1 MNKPIQETSA
11 EIQTKELTE
20 KDEPFVTAL
29 RNRKYEVIFFGD
41 KKGPHEFFCSDYC
54 TYNPPPMK
62 DEYPIMRNL
71 YPSGEWKF
79 LDVIMDTSKRGPDG
93 KVTQVK
99 LTYHPE
105 VSLVNVPFMVLPAE
119 GEG

>member
-1 MNKPIQETSA
+1 M
-11 EIQTKELTE
+11 
-20 KDEPFVTAL
+20 
-29 RNRKYEVIFFGD
+29 RNRKYEIIFFGD
-41 KKGPHEFFCSDYC
+41 KKGLHEFFCSDWEGSDGDY
-54 TYNPPPMK
+54 
-62 DEYPIMRNL
+62 D
-71 YPSGEWKF
+71 F